1 MIFDDK
7 FKLERGWG
15 ALPNPLFNF
24 HAAQCPS
31 VTIHSHP
38 KPLLQYQC
46 KCHSVHQTN
55 HHMMTERTNVP
66 FVESQL
72 TNNCQFPLTDEAPV
86 QHLLPVHLDQV
97 LPHLAHQPTLHLLL
111 HLHRAAIHLHLHIQN
126 CADKSPILKNCSMC
140 AQNFKTLL
148 PDPPN
153 RYNLFHIRKTHLHWG
168 GINISWRGGVADPH
182 RFSLAGLSFLRGKIV
197 PSNN

>member
-24 HAAQCPS
+24 HSAQCPS
-31 VTIHSHP
+31 VTINSHP
-38 KPLLQYQC
+38 KPLLQYQY
-46 KCHSVHQTN
+46 KCHSAHQTN

-111 HLHRAAIHLHLHIQN
+111 HLHRAAIHLHLHTQN

-148 PDPPN
+148 PD

-182 RFSLAGLSFLRGKIV
+182 RFSLAGLSFLGGKIV